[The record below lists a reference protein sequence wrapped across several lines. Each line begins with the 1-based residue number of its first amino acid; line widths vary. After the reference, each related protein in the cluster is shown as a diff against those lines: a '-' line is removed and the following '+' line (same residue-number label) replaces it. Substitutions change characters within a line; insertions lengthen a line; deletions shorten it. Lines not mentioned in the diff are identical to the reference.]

1 MEKNSVLSRN
11 DKSRLGRGLA
21 SLIPP
26 QAPRPAEMSTPA
38 GETSRVQELSL
49 SSIVPNTFQPRTV
62 FDPAALDELAA
73 SVAQHGVLQP
83 VMVRPSGPGRYE
95 LIAGERR
102 FRAAERAGLT
112 RIPALIRET
121 TDEESLVVAL
131 IENVQ
136 REDLNAVE
144 AARGYRQLLDQFD
157 LTQAELGQQIGKAQS
172 TINHALHLLKLPA
185 EMQESITHGQISS
198 EHGKVL
204 LSVTDKDAQ
213 RGLWQRMVDEGISVK
228 QARVLAQGVAS
239 AGATS
244 RRARPVPTKDVHWQ
258 RMEDRLRG
266 ALGLRVEVKPG
277 RAGRGTLVVEFAGA
291 EELEGLLERLA

>member
-1 MEKNSVLSRN
+1 MLNRN

-26 QAPRPAEMSTPA
+26 QTVRASDASEHV
-38 GETSRVQELSL
+38 RVQELAL
-49 SSIVPNTFQPRTV
+49 ASIVPNTFQPRTT
-62 FDPAALDELAA
+62 FDPAALDELTA

-83 VMVRPSGPGRYE
+83 VMVRPAGAGRYE

-102 FRAAERAGLT
+102 FRAAERAGLAK
-112 RIPALIRET
+112 IPAIVRET

-157 LTQAELGQQIGKAQS
+157 LTQSELGQQIGKAQS
-172 TINHALHLLKLPA
+172 TINHALHLLKLPH
-185 EMQESITHGQISS
+185 EMQDSIAHGQISS

-204 LSVTDKDAQ
+204 LSVADADA
-213 RGLWQRMVDEGISVK
+213 RRVLWRRIVDDGLSVK
-228 QARVLAQGVAS
+228 QARAMAQS
-239 AGATS
+239 AAQTGISNRSSIA
-244 RRARPVPTKDVHWQ
+244 KDIHWQ
-258 RMEDRLRG
+258 ALEDRLRG
-266 ALGLRVEVKPG
+266 AFGLRVEVKPG
-277 RAGRGTLVVEFAGA
+277 RAGRGTMVVEFAGTD
-291 EELEGLLERLA
+291 ELEGLLERLA